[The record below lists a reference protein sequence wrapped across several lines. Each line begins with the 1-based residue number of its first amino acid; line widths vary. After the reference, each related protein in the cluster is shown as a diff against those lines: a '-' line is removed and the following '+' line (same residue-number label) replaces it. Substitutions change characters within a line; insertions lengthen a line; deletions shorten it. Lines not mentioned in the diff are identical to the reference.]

1 MRTIH
6 TRNRLLA
13 VFGALALAAG
23 LALVGA
29 APPASAHDSVLSTAP
44 ADTQHVDLAPE
55 TVSMR
60 FTDDIMQLGAI
71 VLVVD
76 SAGTDWAEGEPVL
89 DGPTATLAVDPALP
103 DGAYQVRWRVVSADG
118 HPISGTFDFTVGD
131 ADAPPPATAD
141 ATGEATGEAAAPAVT
156 TPTDSASD
164 GSVTADPTAATAG
177 GLSIGVIALI
187 GAIVGLGVFFG
198 VVALSRRHA
207 ASASPPPAGDT
218 EHPPSRTTTETDTP

>member
-1 MRTIH
+1 MRTIP

-13 VFGALALAAG
+13 VAGALALTAG
-23 LALVGA
+23 FVLGSA
-29 APPASAHDSVLSTAP
+29 APAANAHDFVLSTVP
-44 ADTQHVDLAPE
+44 ADTEHVDLAPS

-131 ADAPPPATAD
+131 VGTPPASPA
-141 ATGEATGEAAAPAVT
+141 ATAAPIVATPT
-156 TPTDSASD
+156 TPATVGSAETDSAIPS
-164 GSVTADPTAATAG
+164 G
-177 GLSIGVIALI
+177 GALPIGVIALI
-187 GAIVGLGVFFG
+187 GALVGLGLFLG
-198 VVALSRRHA
+198 ILALSRRHTA
-207 ASASPPPAGDT
+207 VAVPPLVGET
-218 EHPPSRTTTETDTP
+218 EHNPSHTSTETDTP